1 MKTRAKK
8 ANKALNDTF
17 QLRGYLEYILRDA
30 VTGEIIKRGKKENT
44 VTAWGRGYAL
54 ARMTPGSNA
63 SIISAIA
70 IGSSST
76 APTSNDSQL
85 GGYATIRNIGTT
97 GLTTATN
104 AAGTYTAAVSF
115 ASNETWTNS
124 SQIGEFA
131 LYNSG
136 ATGGGAVMFNRLNT
150 NPYINF
156 ATSNTLAITVTIT
169 N

>member
-1 MKTRAKK
+1 
-8 ANKALNDTF
+8 
-17 QLRGYLEYILRDA
+17 LEYVLRDA
-30 VTGEIIKRGKKENT
+30 ATGEIVRKGKKKHNT

-54 ARMTPGSNA
+54 HRLAGAGSNA
-63 SIISAIA
+63 SALSALA
-70 IGSSST
+70 IGSSSG
-76 APTSNDSQL
+76 APSSNDTNL
-85 GGYATIRNIGTT
+85 AGYTTIKVFGTT
-97 GLTTATN
+97 AITSATN
-104 AAGTYTAAVSF
+104 TACTWTAAVSF
-115 ASNETWTNS
+115 ASNETFSNS

-156 ATSNTLAITVTIT
+156 GSTNTLAITVTIT